1 MLQTRLKII
10 DLSSAGDQPFL
21 SFNKKYVG
29 IVNGELYDYGSHKE
43 NLLKMGVTFKSQ
55 SDSEVLLNLFA
66 QLGAEAIAKT
76 SGEWAF
82 IFYEKETQTLHF
94 ARDRH
99 GVKPLF
105 YQWTPES
112 FTLSSELKALSE
124 QKPEINEN
132 FVKTL
137 FAHTLLTSETTLKDC
152 YHVLPGRLYSFDI
165 KNQKLNWIHLETLP
179 LHQERTLRGE
189 EAVEATHEALK
200 KAVKK
205 RLVADVEIGTYL
217 SGGIDSSLIT
227 AMAVSMGARPKA
239 FTVGFSD
246 LDFDERT
253 LANSVSEHL
262 GIEQN
267 VCILTGKNFF
277 ENLTNSIVAYEN
289 PIMNPHGAAK
299 NLLSHLASQSV
310 KVVLTGEG
318 ADEWFGGYAYFRI
331 AKILEFA
338 KKHPQLGYKLI
349 DNFLSLEGGRSVRHL
364 DGTSLVNESVIKEYF
379 SGFQPA
385 VLGRLNKHR
394 AYEYLTGESLNHRLH
409 KICANLKDYFKED
422 LAHSGVGLNQLS
434 LNQWDLNTWCA
445 LRVDMLHYILANMG
459 DRQEMSHSIE
469 GRTPFLDSEVIQVAS
484 QIEPNQHLRSLKEK
498 SILKEIS
505 KKYLPADVLTRRKKP
520 FFAPA
525 KYFYLRNY
533 REPIQNYIEQARE
546 ATPWLNWKNL
556 DRLLGDEKSIGHAN
570 LKNMRNSTR
579 MILFSIGVL
588 MENLRKEGLKK
599 PTGYEIPQSGQDL
612 NRYEIKF

>member
-1 MLQTRLKII
+1 
-10 DLSSAGDQPFL
+10 
-21 SFNKKYVG
+21 
-29 IVNGELYDYGSHKE
+29 
-43 NLLKMGVTFKSQ
+43 
-55 SDSEVLLNLFA
+55 
-66 QLGAEAIAKT
+66 
-76 SGEWAF
+76 
-82 IFYEKETQTLHF
+82 
-94 ARDRH
+94 
-99 GVKPLF
+99 
-105 YQWTPES
+105 
-112 FTLSSELKALSE
+112 
-124 QKPEINEN
+124 
-132 FVKTL
+132 
-137 FAHTLLTSETTLKDC
+137 
-152 YHVLPGRLYSFDI
+152 
-165 KNQKLNWIHLETLP
+165 
-179 LHQERTLRGE
+179 
-189 EAVEATHEALK
+189 
-200 KAVKK
+200 
-205 RLVADVEIGTYL
+205 
-217 SGGIDSSLIT
+217 
-227 AMAVSMGARPKA
+227 MAVSMGAKPKA

-246 LDFDERT
+246 LDFDERE
-253 LANSVSEHL
+253 LATSVSDHL
-262 GIEQN
+262 GIEQKF
-267 VCILTGKNFF
+267 CILTGKNFL

-338 KKHPQLGYKLI
+338 QKHPQLGHQLI
-349 DNFLSLEGGRSVRHL
+349 DHFLKLEGGRSVRHL
-364 DGTSLVNESVIKEYF
+364 DGTSVVNETVIKEYF
-379 SGFQPA
+379 SGLQPA

-394 AYEYLTGESLNHRLH
+394 AYEYLTGETFNHRLH
-409 KICANLKDYFKED
+409 SICGNLRDYFEED
-422 LAHSGVGLNQLS
+422 LAHQGGDLARK

-469 GRTPFLDSEVIQVAS
+469 GRTPFLDTEVIQVAS
-484 QIEPNQHLRSLKEK
+484 RIAPNDHLRSLKEK

-505 KKYLPADVLTRRKKP
+505 KKYLPAEVFARRKKP

-546 ATPWLNWKNL
+546 ATPWLAWKNI
-556 DRLLGDEKSIGHAN
+556 DRLLGDERSVGHAN

-599 PTGYEIPQSGQDL
+599 PTGYNIPQSGQEL